1 VTVTEFVP
9 TLEALERDNEPVGT
23 IEPTDIAP
31 VTDPRLDPSLALPLV
46 TSVEVHMPTDEV
58 SPTLVIL
65 DYIIDPS
72 KPLFEGIDTS
82 VEPHFTVSE
91 AAKFFFRRSSHWLR
105 LQENLCIKCRQPW
118 RTKDPNVCGKDG
130 GEHDIGLIRIDGV
143 RVPPPRTEGGA
154 RYYTLADIEN
164 TARGLRQQNVID
176 HNQLSFALAIAR
188 LQGRLW
194 DYL

>member
-1 VTVTEFVP
+1 MSTMTAEFVP
-9 TLEALERDNEPVGT
+9 TLDALERDTEPLVT

-31 VTDPRLDPSLALPLV
+31 SDPRLDPSLIVP
-46 TSVEVHMPTDEV
+46 SVEVEMPTDEV

-65 DYIIDPS
+65 DYIIDPAT
-72 KPLFEGIDTS
+72 PLFEGIDTS

-91 AAKFFFRRSSHWLR
+91 AAKFFFRRSSHWIR

-118 RTKDPNVCGKDG
+118 RTKDPNVCPKDG
-130 GEHDIGLIRIDGV
+130 EEHDIGLIRINGV
-143 RVPPPRTEGGA
+143 RVPPPRTEGNA

-164 TARGLRQQNVID
+164 TARGLYEQSVID